1 MYADDIKS
9 LYITLIGT
17 QDFTTSLFNYRKTR
31 ESKTVKQPSFKR
43 TFSYTLKSEKETE
56 NPTKPEPPYIQIL
69 PDLVGSSDDGGVDK
83 IELENLE
90 NVKGV
95 NDLVK
100 LTSEDDDYAVV
111 ADEFK
116 PDHVKDYGAVNDTH
130 ITKAGD
136 SEDDGYAIVD
146 DEVKEKVKQP
156 KKGNN
161 SNRMDKRQMEPDGNY
176 SHIYRTDG
184 RKISDTNPNY
194 SHVDIDDLYAN
205 KRISKSDNAL
215 ADTKNQVKANNKA
228 TLNNA
233 DDGYHSNFS
242 TLDASIDSAL
252 QDMDK
257 TIASFDNGDSDKSV
271 YSDDD
276 DIEEETYNRLG
287 SLKKKSEFGQNKFYY
302 GQMKKKTRSRSLPAE
317 DLKPQFKKICD
328 EIDTYDHLHQTEN
341 TETEP
346 DRTPT
351 YINWAPP
358 RHAKSKSLPESEN
371 LEYAKGIRKDAD
383 NYSHINL
390 TEVTPKRKFGVATM
404 DPAHLH
410 VDTKIS
416 YNKTTPETNGYD
428 STEIN
433 RINKPKGAK
442 INEKEKQNVFTIK
455 DDGSEDE
462 TPHTYFILEPSTAL

>member
-1 MYADDIKS
+1 MYADAIKS
-9 LYITLIGT
+9 LYIVLIDT

-31 ESKTVKQPSFKR
+31 ERKTMKQPSFKR
-43 TFSYTLKSEKETE
+43 TFNYTLKSEKETE
-56 NPTKPEPPYIQIL
+56 NPVKTEPPYIQIL
-69 PDLVGSSDDGGVDK
+69 PDLVGSSDDGCVDK

-90 NVKGV
+90 NVKDV
-95 NDLVK
+95 NDAVK
-100 LTSEDDDYAVV
+100 LASEEDDYAVV
-111 ADEFK
+111 ADELK
-116 PDHVKDYGAVNDTH
+116 SDHVKEYGAVNDTH

-146 DEVKEKVKQP
+146 DEVKEKVKQT
-156 KKGNN
+156 KKGTK
-161 SNRMDKRQMEPDGNY
+161 SNRKDETQMEPDGNY
-176 SHIYRTDG
+176 SHIRTDG

-194 SHVDIDDLYAN
+194 SHVDLDDLYAN
-205 KRISKSDNAL
+205 KRIGKSDNAL
-215 ADTKNQVKANNKA
+215 TDTKNQAKENNTT

-242 TLDASIDSAL
+242 NLDASIDSAL
-252 QDMDK
+252 QVMDK
-257 TIASFDNGDSDKSV
+257 TIASFDNDGNSDKSV

-276 DIEEETYNRLG
+276 EIEEETYNRLG

-302 GQMKKKTRSRSLPAE
+302 GQMQKKTRSRSLPAE

-341 TETEP
+341 TETESS
-346 DRTPT
+346 RTPT
-351 YINWAPP
+351 YINWTPP

-390 TEVTPKRKFGVATM
+390 TEVTPKRKFGVANM

-416 YNKTTPETNGYD
+416 YNKTVPETNGYD
-428 STEIN
+428 FTEIN
-433 RINKPKGAK
+433 RINNPKVEK
-442 INEKEKQNVFTIK
+442 INDKEKQNVFTIK

-462 TPHTYFILEPSTAL
+462 TPHTYFILEPSTSL